1 MDQKTQKLTFAEK
14 TGYAFGDA
22 ASNLF
27 WMTFIYFQSKFYTD
41 VFFYTP
47 DAALERSLLEKLAAL
62 LLLTR
67 VFDMVF
73 DLFMGVLG
81 DRTRTR
87 WGKFRPYLLWFAVPF
102 GIISTLTFTTP
113 SFSPNGK
120 LIYAYITLCLMM
132 MVYSA
137 INIPYSA
144 LMGVIS
150 PDSQERTSV
159 ASYRFAFA
167 FGAGLVVQYSTLYL
181 VDYFGRVKP
190 EMGGVLLAAAKAH
203 GYQLTMGIYA
213 VAATALFFLTFALT
227 KERVQPAQDESSTKN
242 DMKDLII
249 FMSRLFIYS
258 LIIIGTIYIMKISHM
273 RILYVILVF
282 LSYILIFLFMRRRD
296 QQVKKES
303 SLKKDLKNLATN
315 VPWLILFFTGTL
327 TVCSVAIR
335 SGAILYYFQYYV
347 GNEKLAASFMV
358 AGTLLSLLG
367 TIAIQHVTR
376 FAGRKVTYIGLA
388 ALGSVFLVVSYWVR
402 PEQIALMFVFQV
414 LYSAVTGPTSAVL
427 WAMFADSADYSEWRT
442 GRRATGVIFSAA
454 GMSTKLGWAI
464 GGPITVWMLASFG
477 YQASVAQTPHALH
490 GILLLFTVIPA
501 SGFLLTGLGMI
512 FYPLNEARMKKI
524 QGELQARQ
532 AIGESVHTA

>member
-1 MDQKTQKLTFAEK
+1 MEAKTQRLTFAEK

-47 DAALERSLLEKLAAL
+47 DAALEDRLLKKLAVL

-67 VFDMVF
+67 VFDMGF

-87 WGKFRPYLLWFAVPF
+87 WGKVRPYLLWFAIPF

-113 SFSPNGK
+113 GFSPDGK

-150 PDSQERTSV
+150 PDSQERTS
-159 ASYRFAFA
+159 ASSYRFAFA
-167 FGAGLVVQYSTLYL
+167 FGAGLVVQASTLYL
-181 VDYFGRVKP
+181 VDYFGHVRQGLSG
-190 EMGGVLLAAAKAH
+190 MALAAAEAH
-203 GYQLTMGIYA
+203 GYQLTMGLYA
-213 VAATALFFLTFALT
+213 IAATGLFFLTFALT
-227 KERVQPAQDESSTKN
+227 KERIQPAPQK
-242 DMKDLII
+242 
-249 FMSRLFIYS
+249 
-258 LIIIGTIYIMKISHM
+258 
-273 RILYVILVF
+273 
-282 LSYILIFLFMRRRD
+282 
-296 QQVKKES
+296 S
-303 SLKKDLKNLATN
+303 SLGRDLGDLATN

-347 GNEKLAASFMV
+347 GNEKLAAAFMV
-358 AGTLLSLLG
+358 VGTVLSLLG
-367 TIAIQHVTR
+367 SIAIQHVTR
-376 FAGRKVTYIGLA
+376 FLGRKTTYIGLA
-388 ALGSVFLVVSYWVR
+388 VLGAVFLVIAYWIK
-402 PEQIALMFVFQV
+402 PEQMTPGFVLFVRSKWMPYIEIAFIKSMIDTVLALLCVWPVVLFQV
-414 LYSAVTGPTSAVL
+414 LYSAVTGPTSPVL

-442 GRRATGVIFSAA
+442 GRRATGLIFSAA
-454 GMSTKLGWAI
+454 GMSNKLGWAI
-464 GGPITVWMLASFG
+464 GGPLSIWLLASFG
-477 YQASVAQTPHALH
+477 YRAGVTQTPQALH
-490 GILLLFTVIPA
+490 GILLLFAIIPA
-501 SGFLLTGLGMI
+501 VGFLLTGVAML
-512 FYPLNEARMKKI
+512 FYPLNEARMKKL

-532 AIGESVHTA
+532 TSSEAIANL

>member
-1 MDQKTQKLTFAEK
+1 MNSKTQRLTFYEK

-47 DAALERSLLEKLAAL
+47 DAALERTLLQKLAAL

-67 VFDMVF
+67 FLDMAF
-73 DLFMGVLG
+73 DLSMGVLG
-81 DRTRTR
+81 DRTKTR
-87 WGKFRPYLLWFAVPF
+87 WGKFRPYLLWFAIPF
-102 GIISTLTFTTP
+102 GIISVLTFTTP

-159 ASYRFAFA
+159 SSYRFAFA

-190 EMGGVLLAAAKAH
+190 EMSGVILAAAKAH

-213 VAATALFFLTFALT
+213 IAAVALFFLTFALT
-227 KERVQPAQDESSTKN
+227 RERVQPVQEKSTLKQDL
-242 DMKDLII
+242 KDLA
-249 FMSRLFIYS
+249 S
-258 LIIIGTIYIMKISHM
+258 
-273 RILYVILVF
+273 
-282 LSYILIFLFMRRRD
+282 
-296 QQVKKES
+296 
-303 SLKKDLKNLATN
+303 N
-315 VPWLILFFTGTL
+315 VPWLILFSMGTL
-327 TVCSVAIR
+327 TVCAVAIR
-335 SGAILYYFQYYV
+335 SGAILYYFKYYV
-347 GNEKLAASFMV
+347 GEQSVYFLHFHLGNHLFQHNVAGRELPGLFMV

-367 TIAIQHVTR
+367 TLVIQYVTR
-376 FAGRKVTYIGLA
+376 FAGRKATYISLA
-388 ALGSVFLVVSYWVR
+388 SLGALFLVVSYWVR
-402 PEQIALMFVFQV
+402 PEQVALMFVFQV

-442 GRRATGVIFSAA
+442 GRRATGLVFSAA
-454 GMSTKLGWAI
+454 GMSNKLGWSI
-464 GGPITVWMLASFG
+464 GGPVIVWLLAIYG
-477 YQASVAQTPHALH
+477 YQANVPQTPHALQ
-490 GILLLFTVIPA
+490 GILLLFTFIPA
-501 SGFLLTGLGMI
+501 VAFLLTGVGLL
-512 FYPLNEARMKKI
+512 FYPLNEARMKKM
-524 QGELQARQ
+524 QSELQTRQ
-532 AIGESVHTA
+532 VKAEAAALA

>member
-1 MDQKTQKLTFAEK
+1 MNQQTQKLTFFEK

-67 VFDMVF
+67 VLDMAF
-73 DLFMGVLG
+73 DLSMGVLG

-113 SFSPNGK
+113 NFSPNGK

-159 ASYRFAFA
+159 SSYRFAFA
-167 FGAGLVVQYSTLYL
+167 FGAGLIVQYSTLYL
-181 VDYFGRVKP
+181 VDYFGRIKP
-190 EMGGVLLAAAKAH
+190 GMDSVLLATAKAH

-213 VAATALFFLTFALT
+213 IAATALFFLTFALT
-227 KERVQPAQDESSTKN
+227 KERVQPAPQK
-242 DMKDLII
+242 
-249 FMSRLFIYS
+249 
-258 LIIIGTIYIMKISHM
+258 
-273 RILYVILVF
+273 
-282 LSYILIFLFMRRRD
+282 
-296 QQVKKES
+296 S
-303 SLKKDLKNLATN
+303 SLGQDLTDLATN
-315 VPWLILFFTGTL
+315 IPWLILFGVGTL

-367 TIAIQHVTR
+367 SIAIQHVTK
-376 FAGRKVTYIGLA
+376 FAGRKATYVGLA
-388 ALGSVFLVVSYWVR
+388 VLGSIFLVVSYWVK

-414 LYSAVTGPTSAVL
+414 AYSAVTGPTSAVL

-442 GRRATGVIFSAA
+442 GRRATGLVFSAA
-454 GMSTKLGWAI
+454 GMSNKLGWAI
-464 GGPITVWMLASFG
+464 GGPVTVWLLAVFG

-501 SGFLLTGLGMI
+501 VGFLLTGLGMI
-512 FYPLNEARMKKI
+512 FYPLSEARMKKM

-532 AIGESVHTA
+532 ARDASVQSA

>member
-1 MDQKTQKLTFAEK
+1 MNPITKKLTFAEK

-27 WMTFIYFQSKFYTD
+27 WMTFIYFQGKFYTD

-47 DAALERSLLEKLAAL
+47 DAELERTLLQKLAAM

-67 VFDMVF
+67 FLDMAF
-73 DLFMGVLG
+73 DLSMGVLG
-81 DRTRTR
+81 DRTKTR
-87 WGKFRPYLLWFAVPF
+87 WGKFRPYLLWFAAPF
-102 GIISTLTFTTP
+102 GIISVLTFTTP
-113 SFSPNGK
+113 SFGPNGK

-159 ASYRFAFA
+159 SSYRFAFA
-167 FGAGLVVQYSTLYL
+167 FAAGLVVQYSTLYL

-190 EMGGVLLAAAKAH
+190 EMGGVIMAAAKAH

-213 VAATALFFLTFALT
+213 VAAVALFLLTFALT
-227 KERVQPAQDESSTKN
+227 RERVQPFHEKSTLRQDL
-242 DMKDLII
+242 KDLT
-249 FMSRLFIYS
+249 SN
-258 LIIIGTIYIMKISHM
+258 G
-273 RILYVILVF
+273 
-282 LSYILIFLFMRRRD
+282 
-296 QQVKKES
+296 
-303 SLKKDLKNLATN
+303 
-315 VPWLILFFTGTL
+315 PWLILFFVGTL

-376 FAGRKVTYIGLA
+376 FAGRKATYIGLA

-402 PEQIALMFVFQV
+402 PEQVALMFAFQV

-442 GRRATGVIFSAA
+442 GRRATGLVFSAA
-454 GMSTKLGWAI
+454 GMSNKLGWAI
-464 GGPITVWMLASFG
+464 GGPVTVWLLAQFG
-477 YQASVAQTPHALH
+477 YRASVAQTPHALH

-501 SGFLLTGLGMI
+501 SGFLLTGLGLL
-512 FYPLNEARMKKI
+512 FYPLNEARMKKM
-524 QGELQARQ
+524 QGELQERQ
-532 AIGESVHTA
+532 AKAEAVALP

>member
-1 MDQKTQKLTFAEK
+1 MNTKTQKLTFFEK

-47 DAALERSLLEKLAAL
+47 DAALERTLLQKLAAL

-67 VFDMVF
+67 FLDMAF
-73 DLFMGVLG
+73 DLSMGVLG
-81 DRTRTR
+81 DRTKTR

-113 SFSPNGK
+113 AFSPNGK

-144 LMGVIS
+144 LLGVIS
-150 PDSQERTSV
+150 PDSQERTS
-159 ASYRFAFA
+159 ASSYRFAFA

-190 EMGGVLLAAAKAH
+190 DMGGVILSAAKAH

-213 VAATALFFLTFALT
+213 IAATALFFLTFALT
-227 KERVQPAQDESSTKN
+227 RERVQPIQEKST
-242 DMKDLII
+242 
-249 FMSRLFIYS
+249 
-258 LIIIGTIYIMKISHM
+258 
-273 RILYVILVF
+273 
-282 LSYILIFLFMRRRD
+282 LS
-296 QQVKKES
+296 Q
-303 SLKKDLKNLATN
+303 DLKDLATN
-315 VPWLILFFTGTL
+315 VPWLILFGMGTL
-327 TVCSVAIR
+327 TVCAVAIR
-335 SGAILYYFQYYV
+335 GGAILYYFQYYV
-347 GNEKLAASFMV
+347 GNEKLAATFMV
-358 AGTLLSLLG
+358 AGTLMSLLG
-367 TIAIQHVTR
+367 TIVIQHVTR
-376 FAGRKVTYIGLA
+376 FAGRKATYIGLA
-388 ALGSVFLVVSYWVR
+388 VLGALFLAVSYWVR
-402 PEQIALMFVFQV
+402 PEQVMLMFAFQV

-442 GRRATGVIFSAA
+442 GRRATGLVFSAA
-454 GMSTKLGWAI
+454 GMSNKLGWAI
-464 GGPITVWMLASFG
+464 GGPVTVWMLAQFG
-477 YQASVAQTPHALH
+477 YRASVAQTPHALH
-490 GILLLFTVIPA
+490 GILLLFTFIPA
-501 SGFLLTGLGMI
+501 VAFLLTGVGLL
-512 FYPLNEARMKKI
+512 FYPLNEARMKKM

-532 AIGESVHTA
+532 AVGGSDHTALVAAVLKVE

>member
-1 MDQKTQKLTFAEK
+1 MEPKTSKLTFGEK

-27 WMTFIYFQSKFYTD
+27 WMTFIYFQVNFYTD

-67 VFDMVF
+67 FLDMGF

-102 GIISTLTFTTP
+102 GIISVLTFTTP

-120 LIYAYITLCLMM
+120 LIYAYITLSLMM

-159 ASYRFAFA
+159 SSYRFAFA
-167 FGAGLVVQYSTLYL
+167 FAAGLVVQYSTLYL
-181 VDYFGRVKP
+181 VDYFGKVKP

-213 VAATALFFLTFALT
+213 VAAVALFFLTFALT
-227 KERVQPAQDESSTKN
+227 KERVQPFEEK
-242 DMKDLII
+242 
-249 FMSRLFIYS
+249 
-258 LIIIGTIYIMKISHM
+258 
-273 RILYVILVF
+273 
-282 LSYILIFLFMRRRD
+282 
-296 QQVKKES
+296 S
-303 SLKKDLKNLATN
+303 SLWRDLFDLACN
-315 VPWLILFFTGTL
+315 WPWLILFGMGTL
-327 TVCSVAIR
+327 TVCAVAIR
-335 SGAILYYFQYYV
+335 AGAILYYFKYYV
-347 GNEKLAASFMV
+347 GEQSVYFLHFHVGSYLFQHTVGGKELPGLFMV
-358 AGTLLSLLG
+358 AGTLMSLLG
-367 TIAIQHVTR
+367 TIVIQHVTK
-376 FAGRKVTYIGLA
+376 FAGRKATYIGLA
-388 ALGSVFLVVSYWVR
+388 TLGALFLVVSYWVR
-402 PEQIALMFVFQV
+402 PEQVVLMFVFQV

-442 GRRATGVIFSAA
+442 GRRATGLVFSAA
-454 GMSTKLGWAI
+454 GMSNKLGWSI
-464 GGPITVWMLASFG
+464 GGPVIVWLLAIFG
-477 YQASVAQTPHALH
+477 YQANVAQTPHALH

-501 SGFLLTGLGMI
+501 VLFLLTGVGLF
-512 FYPLNEARMKKI
+512 FYPLNEARMKKL
-524 QGELQARQ
+524 QGELQERQ
-532 AIGESVHTA
+532 AKADALALP

>member
-1 MDQKTQKLTFAEK
+1 MIDETETQKLTFAEK

-47 DAALERSLLEKLAAL
+47 DAELEDTLLKKLAVL

-67 VFDMVF
+67 VFDMGF
-73 DLFMGVLG
+73 DLFMGVMG

-102 GIISTLTFTTP
+102 GIISLLTFTTP

-120 LIYAYITLCLMM
+120 LIYAYVTLCLMM

-159 ASYRFAFA
+159 SSYRFAFA

-190 EMGGVLLAAAKAH
+190 EMGGVILAAAKAH

-213 VAATALFFLTFALT
+213 IAAVALFFLTFALT
-227 KERVQPAQDESSTKN
+227 RERVQPVQEKSTLKQDL
-242 DMKDLII
+242 KDLA
-249 FMSRLFIYS
+249 S
-258 LIIIGTIYIMKISHM
+258 
-273 RILYVILVF
+273 
-282 LSYILIFLFMRRRD
+282 
-296 QQVKKES
+296 
-303 SLKKDLKNLATN
+303 N
-315 VPWLILFFTGTL
+315 VPWLILFSMGTL
-327 TVCSVAIR
+327 TVCAVAIR
-335 SGAILYYFQYYV
+335 SGAILYYFKYYV
-347 GNEKLAASFMV
+347 GEQSVYFLHFHLGNHLFQHNVAGRELAGLFMV

-367 TIAIQHVTR
+367 TIVHSARHAIC
-376 FAGRKVTYIGLA
+376 RKEGHLH
-388 ALGSVFLVVSYWVR
+388 R
-402 PEQIALMFVFQV
+402 PA
-414 LYSAVTGPTSAVL
+414 PC
-427 WAMFADSADYSEWRT
+427 WAR
-442 GRRATGVIFSAA
+442 
-454 GMSTKLGWAI
+454 
-464 GGPITVWMLASFG
+464 SFW
-477 YQASVAQTPHALH
+477 
-490 GILLLFTVIPA
+490 LF
-501 SGFLLTGLGMI
+501 LTGSG
-512 FYPLNEARMKKI
+512 RS
-524 QGELQARQ
+524 RWR
-532 AIGESVHTA
+532 

>member
-1 MDQKTQKLTFAEK
+1 MTTTTQKLTFAEK

-47 DAALERSLLEKLAAL
+47 DAKLEDTLLKKLAVL

-67 VFDMVF
+67 VFDMGF
-73 DLFMGVLG
+73 DLFMGVMG

-102 GIISTLTFTTP
+102 GIISFLTFTTP
-113 SFSPNGK
+113 SISPSGK

-159 ASYRFAFA
+159 SSYRFAFA
-167 FGAGLVVQYSTLYL
+167 FGAGLVVQYLTLYL
-181 VDYFGRVKP
+181 VDYFGRIKP
-190 EMGGVLLAAAKAH
+190 EMSGVILAAAKAH
-203 GYQLTMGIYA
+203 GYSLTMGIYA
-213 VAATALFFLTFALT
+213 IAATALFFLTFALT
-227 KERVQPAQDESSTKN
+227 RERVQPAPQK
-242 DMKDLII
+242 
-249 FMSRLFIYS
+249 
-258 LIIIGTIYIMKISHM
+258 
-273 RILYVILVF
+273 
-282 LSYILIFLFMRRRD
+282 
-296 QQVKKES
+296 S
-303 SLKKDLKNLATN
+303 SLRLDLLDLGTN

-327 TVCSVAIR
+327 TVCAVAIR

-367 TIAIQHVTR
+367 SIAIQHVTK
-376 FAGRKVTYIGLA
+376 FAGRKTTYIGLA
-388 ALGSVFLVVSYWVR
+388 VLGSVFLVVSYWVR
-402 PEQIALMFVFQV
+402 PEQLALMFAFQV

-442 GRRATGVIFSAA
+442 GRRATGLVFSAA
-454 GMSTKLGWAI
+454 GMSNKLGWAI
-464 GGPITVWMLASFG
+464 GGPLTVWLLASFG

-501 SGFLLTGLGMI
+501 VGFLLTGLGMI
-512 FYPLNEARMKKI
+512 LYPLNEARMKKL
-524 QGELQARQ
+524 QSELQARQ
-532 AIGESVHTA
+532 AQTEAMHSY

>member
-1 MDQKTQKLTFAEK
+1 
-14 TGYAFGDA
+14 
-22 ASNLF
+22 
-27 WMTFIYFQSKFYTD
+27 
-41 VFFYTP
+41 
-47 DAALERSLLEKLAAL
+47 
-62 LLLTR
+62 LLTR
-67 VFDMVF
+67 VFDMGF
-73 DLFMGVLG
+73 DLFMGVMG

-102 GIISTLTFTTP
+102 GIISVLTFTTP

-144 LMGVIS
+144 LIGVIS

-159 ASYRFAFA
+159 SSYRFAFA

-181 VDYFGRVKP
+181 VDYFGRVRP

-213 VAATALFFLTFALT
+213 IAATALFFLTFALT
-227 KERVQPAQDESSTKN
+227 RERVQPAPQKTSLVR
-242 DMKDLII
+242 DLI
-249 FMSRLFIYS
+249 
-258 LIIIGTIYIMKISHM
+258 
-273 RILYVILVF
+273 
-282 LSYILIFLFMRRRD
+282 
-296 QQVKKES
+296 
-303 SLKKDLKNLATN
+303 DLGTN

-327 TVCSVAIR
+327 TVCAVAIR

-376 FAGRKVTYIGLA
+376 FAGRKATYVGLA

-402 PEQIALMFVFQV
+402 PEQIALMFIFQV

-442 GRRATGVIFSAA
+442 GRRATGLVFSAA
-454 GMSTKLGWAI
+454 GMSNKLGWAI
-464 GGPITVWMLASFG
+464 GGPVTVWLLASFG

-501 SGFLLTGLGMI
+501 AGFLLTGLGMI
-512 FYPLNEARMKKI
+512 LYPLNEARMKKL
-524 QGELQARQ
+524 QSELQARQ
-532 AIGESVHTA
+532 AVGGSDHTALAAAILTVEQMNL

>member
-1 MDQKTQKLTFAEK
+1 MEAKTQKLTFTEK
-14 TGYAFGDA
+14 TGYALGDA

-47 DAALERSLLEKLAAL
+47 DADLERKLLQKLAVL

-67 VFDMVF
+67 VLDMAF
-73 DLFMGVLG
+73 DLFMGVMG
-81 DRTRTR
+81 DRTKTR

-102 GIISTLTFTTP
+102 GIISVLTFTTP
-113 SFSPNGK
+113 GFSPNGK

-150 PDSQERTSV
+150 PDSQERTSA

-167 FGAGLVVQYSTLYL
+167 FGAGLIVQYSTLYL

-190 EMGGVLLAAAKAH
+190 EMGGMLLAAAKAH
-203 GYQLTMGIYA
+203 GYQFTMGIYA
-213 VAATALFFLTFALT
+213 VAAVALFFLTFALT
-227 KERVQPAQDESSTKN
+227 HERVQPAAQKTSLGR
-242 DMKDLII
+242 DL
-249 FMSRLFIYS
+249 
-258 LIIIGTIYIMKISHM
+258 GD
-273 RILYVILVF
+273 LV
-282 LSYILIFLFMRRRD
+282 S
-296 QQVKKES
+296 
-303 SLKKDLKNLATN
+303 NG
-315 VPWLILFFTGTL
+315 PWLILFFVGTL
-327 TVCSVAIR
+327 TVCAVAIR

-358 AGTLLSLLG
+358 AGTLMSLLG
-367 TIAIQHVTR
+367 TIVIQHVTR

-388 ALGSVFLVVSYWVR
+388 VLGSVFLVASYWVR
-402 PEQIALMFVFQV
+402 PEQVMLMFVFQV

-442 GRRATGVIFSAA
+442 GRRATGLVFSAA
-454 GMSTKLGWAI
+454 GMSNKLGWAI
-464 GGPITVWMLASFG
+464 GGPAAVWLLAQFG

-501 SGFLLTGLGMI
+501 TGFLLTGLGLF
-512 FYPLNEARMKKI
+512 FYPLNEARMRKM

-532 AIGESVHTA
+532 AIGESMHSGLYSAIEKVV

>member
-1 MDQKTQKLTFAEK
+1 MKPQLQKLTFFEK

-47 DAALERSLLEKLAAL
+47 DSKLEDTLLKKLAIL

-67 VFDMVF
+67 VFDMGF
-73 DLFMGVLG
+73 DLFMGVCG

-87 WGKFRPYLLWFAVPF
+87 WGKFRPYLLWFAIPF

-113 SFSPNGK
+113 GFSPNGK

-150 PDSQERTSV
+150 PDSQERTSA

-167 FGAGLVVQYSTLYL
+167 FGAGMIVQYSTLYL
-181 VDYFGRVKP
+181 VEYFGHVRQG
-190 EMGGVLLAAAKAH
+190 MSGVALAAAEAH
-203 GYQLTMGIYA
+203 GYQLTMGLYA
-213 VAATALFFLTFALT
+213 IAATALFFLTFALT
-227 KERVQPAQDESSTKN
+227 KERIQPAPQK
-242 DMKDLII
+242 
-249 FMSRLFIYS
+249 
-258 LIIIGTIYIMKISHM
+258 
-273 RILYVILVF
+273 
-282 LSYILIFLFMRRRD
+282 
-296 QQVKKES
+296 S
-303 SLKKDLKNLATN
+303 SLGRDLGDLVTN
-315 VPWLILFFTGTL
+315 IPWLILFFTGTL

-367 TIAIQHVTR
+367 SIAIQQVTK
-376 FAGRKVTYIGLA
+376 FAGRKATYIGLA
-388 ALGSVFLVVSYWVR
+388 VLGSVFLAVSFWVR
-402 PEQIALMFVFQV
+402 PEQIVLIFVFQV

-442 GRRATGVIFSAA
+442 GRRATGLVFSAA
-454 GMSTKLGWAI
+454 GMSNKLGWAI
-464 GGPITVWMLASFG
+464 GGPVAVWLLANFG

-501 SGFLLTGLGMI
+501 AGFLLTGLGMI
-512 FYPLNEARMKKI
+512 FYPLNEARMKKM

-532 AIGESVHTA
+532 VRDASIQSA

>member
-1 MDQKTQKLTFAEK
+1 MNSRTQKLTIFEK

-47 DAALERSLLEKLAAL
+47 DAALERSLLQKLAVL

-67 VFDMVF
+67 VLDMGF
-73 DLFMGVLG
+73 DLFMGVTG
-81 DRTRTR
+81 DRTKTR

-102 GIISTLTFTTP
+102 GIISVLTFTTP

-150 PDSQERTSV
+150 SDSQERTSV
-159 ASYRFAFA
+159 SSYRFAFA
-167 FGAGLVVQYSTLYL
+167 FAAGLVVQTYTLYL

-190 EMGGVLLAAAKAH
+190 QMGPELLAVAKAH

-213 VAATALFFLTFALT
+213 AAAVALFFLTFALT
-227 KERVQPAQDESSTKN
+227 RERVQPFYEKST
-242 DMKDLII
+242 
-249 FMSRLFIYS
+249 
-258 LIIIGTIYIMKISHM
+258 
-273 RILYVILVF
+273 
-282 LSYILIFLFMRRRD
+282 LS
-296 QQVKKES
+296 Q
-303 SLKKDLKNLATN
+303 DLKDLATN
-315 VPWLILFFTGTL
+315 VPWLILFGMGTL
-327 TVCSVAIR
+327 TVCAVAIR

-347 GNEKLAASFMV
+347 GNEKLAAAFMV
-358 AGTLLSLLG
+358 AGTLMSLLG
-367 TIAIQHVTR
+367 TVLIQYVTR
-376 FAGRKVTYIGLA
+376 FAGRKATYIGLA
-388 ALGSVFLVVSYWVR
+388 VLGALFLAVSYWVR
-402 PEQIALMFVFQV
+402 PEQVALMFAFQV

-442 GRRATGVIFSAA
+442 GRRATGLVFSAA
-454 GMSTKLGWAI
+454 GMSNKLGWAI
-464 GGPITVWMLASFG
+464 GGPVTVWMLAQFG

-490 GILLLFTVIPA
+490 GILLLFTFIPA
-501 SGFLLTGLGMI
+501 VAFLLTGVGLL
-512 FYPLNEARMKKI
+512 FYPLNEARMKKM
-524 QGELQARQ
+524 QGELQVRQ
-532 AIGESVHTA
+532 AQGEAAASA

>member
-1 MDQKTQKLTFAEK
+1 MKPQLQKLTFFEK

-47 DAALERSLLEKLAAL
+47 DSKLEDTLLKKLAIL

-67 VFDMVF
+67 VFDMGF
-73 DLFMGVLG
+73 DLFMGVCG

-87 WGKFRPYLLWFAVPF
+87 WGKFRPYLLWFAIPF

-113 SFSPNGK
+113 GFSPNGK

-150 PDSQERTSV
+150 PDSQERTSA

-167 FGAGLVVQYSTLYL
+167 FGAGMIVQYSTLYL
-181 VDYFGRVKP
+181 VEYFGHVRQG
-190 EMGGVLLAAAKAH
+190 MSGVALAAAEAH
-203 GYQLTMGIYA
+203 GYQLTMGLYA
-213 VAATALFFLTFALT
+213 IAATALFFLTFALT
-227 KERVQPAQDESSTKN
+227 KERIQPAPQK
-242 DMKDLII
+242 
-249 FMSRLFIYS
+249 
-258 LIIIGTIYIMKISHM
+258 
-273 RILYVILVF
+273 
-282 LSYILIFLFMRRRD
+282 
-296 QQVKKES
+296 S
-303 SLKKDLKNLATN
+303 SLGRDLGDLVTN
-315 VPWLILFFTGTL
+315 IPWLILFFTGTL

-367 TIAIQHVTR
+367 SIAIQHVTK
-376 FAGRKVTYIGLA
+376 FAGRKATYIGLA
-388 ALGSVFLVVSYWVR
+388 VLGSVFLAVSFWVR
-402 PEQIALMFVFQV
+402 PEQIVLIFVFQV

-442 GRRATGVIFSAA
+442 GRRATGLVFSAA
-454 GMSTKLGWAI
+454 GMSNKLGWAI
-464 GGPITVWMLASFG
+464 GGPVAVWLLANFG

-501 SGFLLTGLGMI
+501 AGFLLTGLGMI
-512 FYPLNEARMKKI
+512 FYPLNEARMKKM

-532 AIGESVHTA
+532 VRDASIQSA

>member
-1 MDQKTQKLTFAEK
+1 MNPQSQKLTFFEK

-67 VFDMVF
+67 ILDMAF
-73 DLFMGVLG
+73 DLSMGVLG

-87 WGKFRPYLLWFAVPF
+87 WGKFRPYLLWFAIPF

-113 SFSPNGK
+113 NFSPNGK

-150 PDSQERTSV
+150 PDSQERTS
-159 ASYRFAFA
+159 ASSYRFAFA

-181 VDYFGRVKP
+181 VDYFGRIKP
-190 EMGGVLLAAAKAH
+190 GMDSVLLASAKAH

-213 VAATALFFLTFALT
+213 IAATLLFFLTFALT
-227 KERVQPAQDESSTKN
+227 KERVQPAPQKSSLG
-242 DMKDLII
+242 KDL
-249 FMSRLFIYS
+249 
-258 LIIIGTIYIMKISHM
+258 
-273 RILYVILVF
+273 V
-282 LSYILIFLFMRRRD
+282 D
-296 QQVKKES
+296 
-303 SLKKDLKNLATN
+303 LATN
-315 VPWLILFFTGTL
+315 VPWLILFAVGTL

-367 TIAIQHVTR
+367 SIAIQHVTK
-376 FAGRKVTYIGLA
+376 FAGRKATYVGLA
-388 ALGSVFLVVSYWVR
+388 ALGSVFLVVSYWVK
-402 PEQIALMFVFQV
+402 PEQIALMFIFQV

-442 GRRATGVIFSAA
+442 GRRATGLVFSAA
-454 GMSTKLGWAI
+454 GMSNKLGWAI
-464 GGPITVWMLASFG
+464 GGPATVWLLAVFG

-501 SGFLLTGLGMI
+501 VGFLLTGLGMF
-512 FYPLNEARMKKI
+512 FYPLNEARMMKM
-524 QGELQARQ
+524 QDELQARQ
-532 AIGESVHTA
+532 SSANLLIPPNGC